1 MTTSLSSF
9 TLPDQSIQLTDL
21 QHFQSLLR
29 INHDICLV
37 GLGVRWN
44 YSSWQSWNHVWKLQN
59 VARIMKQQNQ
69 TGSNIKDKLVQD
81 LQKDGIS
88 TSLLSQ
94 RQVGIILLDEEEAV
108 CASKFKSM

>member
-1 MTTSLSSF
+1 
-9 TLPDQSIQLTDL
+9 
-21 QHFQSLLR
+21 
-29 INHDICLV
+29 
-37 GLGVRWN
+37 
-44 YSSWQSWNHVWKLQN
+44 
-59 VARIMKQQNQ
+59 MKQQNQ